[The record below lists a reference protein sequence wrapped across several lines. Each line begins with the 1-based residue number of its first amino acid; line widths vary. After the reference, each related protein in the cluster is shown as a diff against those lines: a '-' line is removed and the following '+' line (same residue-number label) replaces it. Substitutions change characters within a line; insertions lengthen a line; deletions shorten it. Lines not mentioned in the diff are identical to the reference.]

1 MRFNNAAGFNVE
13 DESGGVAFIDL
24 GSTFNPW
31 YVDGEGTLK
40 ATGEEPIEF
49 IAGPGI
55 AITTKP
61 VASVGIGTTF
71 SKAITITATGGGEGG
86 ESYWSSTNVGIHT
99 LSNVGV
105 GTTNPTSKLTVS
117 GNMLV
122 TGVVTA
128 TSFVGDGSGLTGI
141 IAAGSGVV
149 VQDNGTTVGTAVT
162 INFGTNLTAS
172 YSSGTATITAAG
184 GGGNLVS
191 FPTGDYGLLSDITQ
205 DAFGISLIG
214 VFDCL
219 TQPSGL
225 SLIDL
230 EQIIPQYDYGLL

>member
-1 MRFNNAAGFNVE
+1 
-13 DESGGVAFIDL
+13 
-24 GSTFNPW
+24 
-31 YVDGEGTLK
+31 
-40 ATGEEPIEF
+40 
-49 IAGPGI
+49 
-55 AITTKP
+55 
-61 VASVGIGTTF
+61 
-71 SKAITITATGGGEGG
+71 
-86 ESYWSSTNVGIHT
+86 
-99 LSNVGV
+99 VGV